1 MKRCT
6 YSFEPALSSFQCL
19 VLVMCCQYI
28 GKGLLQM
35 PHLQQSG
42 LSSTLGGVFPFI
54 LPVLDTERSPGEML
68 QAAVWCSIFSI
79 LGNVFRA
86 SEPEDATFVFSLA
99 PGMFRV
105 DQILFFFLIQS
116 RNSFSGWQG
125 FFQAG
130 IVFICINNTSMLLRK
145 FVFHTRESAVFWYFL
160 ASHEKIVLAFI
171 SVSFL

>member
-1 MKRCT
+1 
-6 YSFEPALSSFQCL
+6 
-19 VLVMCCQYI
+19 MCCQYI

-35 PHLQQSG
+35 PLVAEWSNLHN
-42 LSSTLGGVFPFI
+42 VFPFI
-54 LPVLDTERSPGEML
+54 LPVLDTERHQERCFRLLCGAAFSAFWEMY
-68 QAAVWCSIFSI
+68 
-79 LGNVFRA
+79 
-86 SEPEDATFVFSLA
+86 SEPLNQKMQLLSSVWLQECSGWIKPCV
-99 PGMFRV
+99 
-105 DQILFFFLIQS
+105 FFFNQS
-116 RNSFSGWQG
+116 RNSFNGWQG